1 MKFLPLSSLLN
12 VVTFTLASWQQAS
25 PPPVDAASLSSWT
38 DRSCALCPSPSFFL
52 FLLVCYS
59 FFCCSCSN
67 FNVKCIFFV
76 RGHNIY
82 CLSYCSP
89 SPCDSF
95 SHSFFLFFKH
105 FHSWGHALKNMCLFL
120 GIHLRHYCFLSHCFS
135 LKTTVLP
142 FLGYSHI
149 FPYVCAANRC
159 CSGIVEGPWYLYVFV
174 IWPFFKTS
182 ARNYWA
188 DSFCHFISYSISLLV
203 LCHVWEDFTPSIN
216 YLQQGGYVFGRLTI
230 HLHLLYIDWG
240 LQGHLDDSLV

>member
-25 PPPVDAASLSSWT
+25 PPPVDVFQYLRRVCHPGLTDHVLSVLHLHSSFFFWSVILFVVVLAVTLMSNVFSLSEDTTFTASVIAAQVPVIHSLT
-38 DRSCALCPSPSFFL
+38 LSFF
-52 FLLVCYS
+52 
-59 FFCCSCSN
+59 
-67 FNVKCIFFV
+67 
-76 RGHNIY
+76 
-82 CLSYCSP
+82 
-89 SPCDSF
+89 
-95 SHSFFLFFKH
+95 FFKH

-174 IWPFFKTS
+174 IWPFF
-182 ARNYWA
+182 
-188 DSFCHFISYSISLLV
+188 
-203 LCHVWEDFTPSIN
+203 
-216 YLQQGGYVFGRLTI
+216 
-230 HLHLLYIDWG
+230 
-240 LQGHLDDSLV
+240 

>member
-1 MKFLPLSSLLN
+1 MLWLSPSLPGN
-12 VVTFTLASWQQAS
+12 RLAHHQWMFSNTCGESVILDWQIMC
-25 PPPVDAASLSSWT
+25 SLSFTFILPFS
-38 DRSCALCPSPSFFL
+38 SGLLFF
-52 FLLVCYS
+52 